1 MYFIGALIV
10 LIAFFI
16 IIVFKGFERRDKVL
30 VLINSMAILSLLTTL
45 VLEVLGMSGKQE
57 VLANGLVV
65 FVVLV
70 ANSYLLLRSGTD
82 FFEDYLDEDIRLNQ
96 SQREAQFILS
106 TRQFYQELLQIDNR
120 RQWAD
125 VINLWNDTLE
135 LIVEEEFEQAY
146 RQLSRLQTRFPTRS
160 TTINLAGVLLE
171 LGKPKQALRVLDS
184 IAGDDHLPWQACS
197 NRGVAL
203 IKTGNYTAAYHAFS
217 TIAVDEISSWSVAMN
232 YARVCRKLDKDQEAS
247 ELFMLCT
254 RLEPKNYKAWYYLA
268 LSLTRLGEHEK
279 ALNSFEHALRL
290 EKNDASLWYNRGN
303 ALVRLGEY
311 LRAIK
316 SYDKAI
322 ALNPGYVMAWNN
334 KGIALTRLGQVSRAI
349 HCYKRALS
357 FDSRYCEAILN
368 CGLAFDSQ
376 GSSEKALEY
385 YSRFLQIA
393 PSDLDEHMQVVKMR
407 ISELAKSWKKA
418 QQPAQAEQAVS
429 A

>member
-16 IIVFKGFERRDKVL
+16 VIVFKGFERRDKVL
-30 VLINSMAILSLLTTL
+30 VAINSMAILSLLITL
-45 VLEVLGMSGKQE
+45 VLEVFAMSGKQE
-57 VLANGLVV
+57 ILTNGLVV

-82 FFEDYLDEDIRLNQ
+82 FFEDYLDDDIRLNQ
-96 SQREAQFILS
+96 NRRDAQFILS
-106 TRQFYQELLQIDNR
+106 TRQFYHELLQIDKR

-125 VINLWNDTLE
+125 AINLWNDSLE
-135 LIVEEEFEQAY
+135 SIVEEQYEQAY
-146 RQLSRLQTRFPTRS
+146 KQLSRLHARFPTVS
-160 TTINLAGVLLE
+160 TTINLAGIFLE
-171 LGKPKQALRVLDS
+171 MGKPKQALRVLDS
-184 IAGDDHLPWQACS
+184 IGSEDVLPWQAHS
-197 NRGVAL
+197 NRGMAL
-203 IKTGNYTAAYHAFS
+203 VKTGNYTAAFHAFS
-217 TIAVDEISSWSVAMN
+217 TISLDEITSWTVAMN
-232 YARVCRKLDKDQEAS
+232 FARVCRKLQKDQQAS
-247 ELFMLCT
+247 ELFMLGT
-254 RLEPKNYKAWYYLA
+254 RLAPKNYKAWYYLA

-334 KGIALTRLGQVSRAI
+334 KGIALTRLGQISRAV

-368 CGLAFDSQ
+368 CGLAYDSQ

-393 PSDLDEHMQVVKMR
+393 PSDLDEHMQVVKTR
-407 ISELAKSWKKA
+407 ISELAKSWKKKQA
-418 QQPAQAEQAVS
+418 QSARELPA
-429 A
+429 